1 MTVTA
6 EISLYPLA
14 KEYEA
19 PIILFIK
26 KLKEQSTIKVLTH
39 SMSTYVFG
47 EGKDVFTTI
56 NSALEVVDNQGFT
69 ASLVLKVI
77 NKPLPVDAGFLDF

>member
-14 KEYEA
+14 KDYEG

-26 KLKEQSTIKVLTH
+26 KLKENKSIKVLTH

-47 EGKDVFTTI
+47 ESSEVFGAMDK
-56 NSALEVVDNQGFT
+56 ALQVVDNQGFT
-69 ASLVLKVI
+69 TSLVIKVI
-77 NKPLPVDAGFLDF
+77 NKELPVDAGFLEF